1 MNLRI
6 THTILLLLGLSAAM
20 FGQTK
25 KAWIEAAEIAIS
37 DKDFHSAT
45 QFFKTALEF
54 DTADVFVIHKAAD
67 AARQFNAYSF
77 AVQSY
82 EKLIE
87 LDENGEYPLSTFH
100 LAEMYQKLGRYDD
113 AIRNYELYLSENNGD
128 DQYYSLKANKEIEA
142 SQWALGEKGNDLDYI
157 TVENAGGEINTEYSE
172 FGAQKVDGDLYYSSL
187 RFDDTSEESPS
198 NRKLSKLLK
207 SDGEGL
213 NGLLENEV
221 NNSNQLVAHTAINM
235 NKTRVYYTVC
245 EYINSYDIVCDL
257 HYRSIDDEG
266 NFGESTRLPT
276 PINADGAT
284 NTQPNIAYDKNVG
297 REILYFVSDRDGGKG
312 KLDIWYSVIESDTKF
327 SDPKNL
333 SEINT
338 AEDELSPFYQS
349 DSGSLYFSSNG
360 RLGFGGYDVYR
371 ADYKEDEAQF
381 VNIENMGSPINTS
394 YHDLYYT
401 INEEG
406 SEGFM
411 SSNRTGSKYLETQIE
426 ACCYD
431 IYRVDIEEFDV
442 IFNALTFNKTTGDSL
457 VATTVRILDV
467 ATNEEIAVITNPDDN
482 DHIFTLPSGREYLV
496 IAEREGFSS
505 DTVSLSTRN
514 IRKGEEIVKKLY
526 LEQEMTILDVFTY
539 DESTK
544 QDLSGVT
551 IILENLDDPS
561 IVDVIRFNET
571 TNDFNFELD
580 PCTKYRI
587 TAFKDGFESQ
597 SFEIDTC
604 DPANQ
609 GRIRRDLFM
618 GKPNLNIYLPVTLY
632 FDNDYPDPRSR
643 NMYTLSNY
651 TDTYYPYYAKK
662 EEFKTKV
669 SAGASGDMQYTAA
682 QELEYFFEDR
692 VKGEYDKMQLFL
704 DKLLERLRNGESFE
718 VAIKGFASPKA
729 ANKYNLA
736 LGQRRVYS
744 LRNEMRDFASGAF
757 DQYLNSGALI
767 LNDVSYGEELAPKG
781 ISDSNTNTKKSIYSV
796 EASSERRAQIVSVR
810 KLN

>member
-6 THTILLLLGLSAAM
+6 LNTILLLLGVSVSML
-20 FGQTK
+20 GQTK
-25 KAWIEAAEIAIS
+25 KAWLEAAEIAIS

-45 QFFKTALEF
+45 EFFKTALEY
-54 DTADVFVIHKAAD
+54 DTADVYVLHKSAE
-67 AARQFNAYSF
+67 AARQFNAYTYASNN
-77 AVQSY
+77 Y
-82 EKLIE
+82 EKVIE
-87 LDENGEYPLSTFH
+87 LDENGDYPLATFH
-100 LAEMYQKLGRYDD
+100 LAEMYQKLGRYED

-128 DQYYSLKANKEIEA
+128 DQYYSLKAGKEIEA
-142 SQWALGEKGNDLDYI
+142 ANWAIGEQGNDLDYI
-157 TVENAGGEINTEYSE
+157 KVENLGAEVNTEYSE
-172 FGAQKVDGDLYYSSL
+172 FGAQQVDEELYYSSL
-187 RFDDTSEESPS
+187 RFDDDNEESPS
-198 NRKLSKLLK
+198 NRKLSKLIK
-207 SDGEGL
+207 SDTSGM
-213 NGLLENEV
+213 NGVLDGDI

-235 NKTRVYYTVC
+235 NRTRVYYTVC
-245 EYINSYDIVCDL
+245 EYVNSYDIQCDL
-257 HYRSIDDEG
+257 YYRPISDDG
-266 NFGESTRLPT
+266 GFGASTRLPA
-276 PINADGAT
+276 PVNADGAT
-284 NTQPNIAYDKNVG
+284 NTQPNIAYDKNAG

-312 KLDIWYSVIESDTKF
+312 KLDIWYSIIESDTKF

-338 AEDELSPFYQS
+338 AEDEITPFYQS
-349 DSGSLYFSSNG
+349 ESGSLYFSSNG
-360 RLGFGGYDVYR
+360 RLGFGGYDVFR
-371 ADYKEDEAQF
+371 ADYKDESSQF
-381 VNIENMGSPINTS
+381 VNIENMGTPINTS
-394 YHDLYYT
+394 YHDLYFT
-401 INEEG
+401 MNEDG
-406 SEGFM
+406 NEGFM
-411 SSNRTGSKYLETQIE
+411 SSNRVGSQYLENQVE

-431 IYRVDIEEFDV
+431 IYGVEIEEFDV

-457 VATTVRILDV
+457 VNTTVRILDA
-467 ATNEEIAVITNPDDN
+467 ATNEEIASITNPDDN
-482 DHIFTLPSGREYLV
+482 DHIFTLPSGRDYIV

-505 DTVSLSTRN
+505 DTVSLSTKN
-514 IRKGEEIVKKLY
+514 IRKGEEITKKLY
-526 LEQEMTILDVFTY
+526 LEQLVTILDVFTY

-561 IVDVIRFNET
+561 IVDVIRFNED
-571 TNDFNFELD
+571 TNEFNFELD
-580 PCTKYRI
+580 PCTRYRI

-597 SFEIDTC
+597 TFEVDTC
-604 DPANQ
+604 DPENQ

-632 FDNDYPDPRSR
+632 FDNDFPDPRSR

-651 TDTYYPYYAKK
+651 TDTYHPYYAKK
-662 EEFKTKV
+662 EEFKAKASSGV
-669 SAGASGDMQYTAA
+669 SGDLKYNAA
-682 QELEYFFEDR
+682 QELEFFFEDK
-692 VKGEYDKMQLFL
+692 VKGEYNKMQLFL

-781 ISDSNTNTKKSIYSV
+781 VSDSNTNTKKSIYSV
-796 EASSERRAQIVSVR
+796 EASKERRAQIVSVR